1 MSAIIAFSFENQSVR
16 TLGTPEIPLFVAVDV
31 AGALGFKDRTNAVKQ
46 HVDAEDL
53 IKAEIDTNGG
63 RQTVN
68 CVNKSGLYALIF
80 GSKLETAKRFKR
92 WVTSE
97 VLPTIRKTGRYE
109 GPRQTITEAQQRE
122 IQREVGRKAASTKQF
137 AVVYRAL
144 KDRFAI
150 PRYTALLSRDFDE
163 AIRFIRAIELP
174 PVLPKEEQKPAPLPK
189 PEPKPAPAP
198 QPAHHSGA
206 CPCCGLTPVE
216 EGDVVLNSYEA
227 ERLATFFY
235 FLFYLCKR
243 EYEAFYKMLR
253 TVNSPLAGKFFDAF
267 HEIRMLGIDDIL
279 AEHGH
284 AIQDLKCYQNWA
296 SHQLATK

>member
-1 MSAIIAFSFENQSVR
+1 MSAIIAFSFGNQSVR

-31 AGALGFKDRTNAVKQ
+31 AGALGFRDRTNAVKQ

-68 CVNKSGLYALIF
+68 CVNESGLYALIF

-97 VLPTIRKTGRYE
+97 VLPAIRKTGRYE
-109 GPRQTITEAQQRE
+109 VPRKTISEAQQRE
-122 IQREVGRKAASTKQF
+122 IQREVGRKAAATKQF
-137 AVVYRAL
+137 AIVYRAL
-144 KDRFAI
+144 KDHFCI
-150 PRYTALLSRDFDE
+150 PRYTSLLASDFDE
-163 AIRFIRAIELP
+163 AVRFIRAIELP
-174 PVLPKEEQKPAPLPK
+174 PVLPKEEKKPAPLPK
-189 PEPKPAPAP
+189 PEP
-198 QPAHHSGA
+198 QPARHSGA

-216 EGDVVLNSYEA
+216 KGDVVLNSYEA

-284 AIQDLKCYQNWA
+284 AIQDLKCYQHWA
-296 SHQLATK
+296 SNHLSAK

>member
-68 CVNKSGLYALIF
+68 CVNESGLYALIF

-109 GPRQTITEAQQRE
+109 CPAQPQYLTDQQCWAIQSAVGKRARGQGAHFQTI
-122 IQREVGRKAASTKQF
+122 
-137 AVVYRAL
+137 YRAL
-144 KDRFAI
+144 KARFQV
-150 PRYTALLSRDFDE
+150 PTYTRILSKDFE
-163 AIRFIRAIELP
+163 AAIEFIQTCELRA
-174 PVLPKEEQKPAPLPK
+174 PVRQET
-189 PEPKPAPAP
+189 AP
-198 QPAHHSGA
+198 QLTKQDDL
-206 CPCCGLTPVE
+206 CPHCGLRPIPH
-216 EGDVVLNSYEA
+216 DSIVLSSSEA
-227 ERLATFFY
+227 ESLLTFIY
-235 FLFYLCKR
+235 YVRFLFRDANDLVYQL
-243 EYEAFYKMLR
+243 LR
-253 TVNSPLAGKFFDAF
+253 AVNSPMAGKFWDAL
-267 HEIRMLGIDDIL
+267 HEVNWGRMLDTL
-279 AEHGH
+279 ARHGH
-284 AIQDLKCYQNWA
+284 DIRDMKCYQHFISDRA
-296 SHQLATK
+296 

>member
-1 MSAIIAFSFENQSVR
+1 MSAITTFSFENKSIR
-16 TLGTPEIPLFVAVDV
+16 TLGTPEIPLFVAVDLATILGYQSAKDATRFLDEDERTQV
-31 AGALGFKDRTNAVKQ
+31 AVETAGGTQKVTAVT
-46 HVDAEDL
+46 E
-53 IKAEIDTNGG
+53 
-63 RQTVN
+63 
-68 CVNKSGLYALIF
+68 SGLYAMILK
-80 GSKLETAKRFKR
+80 SRRPEAKRFRK

-97 VLPTIRKTGRYE
+97 VLPAIRKTDRYE
-109 GPRQTITEAQQRE
+109 VPRQTITEAQQRE

-189 PEPKPAPAP
+189 PDP

-253 TVNSPLAGKFFDAF
+253 TVNSPLAGKFWDAF
-267 HEIRMLGIDDIL
+267 HEIRLLGIDDIL